1 MISKLDKNTDRLARH
16 ARVRKKIGGTAERP
30 RFDVYRSNMHIYV
43 QVIDDVA
50 GKTLAAAS
58 TVEKEIGKMVEG
70 KSKTEAAKI
79 VGAEAA
85 KRAIAAGITEVVFD
99 RGGYIYTG
107 RVAAVAD
114 GARGDISAKK
124 VFLRSLMNRTNPKI
138 RICERLLKKLKSQD
152 CRIKKASLTLNKQPV
167 PI

>member
-1 MISKLDKNTDRLARH
+1 MISKLDKNTDRRARH

-114 GARGDISAKK
+114 GAREAG
-124 VFLRSLMNRTNPKI
+124 
-138 RICERLLKKLKSQD
+138 LKF
-152 CRIKKASLTLNKQPV
+152 
-167 PI
+167 

>member
-50 GKTLAAAS
+50 GNTLAAAS

-114 GARGDISAKK
+114 GAREAG
-124 VFLRSLMNRTNPKI
+124 
-138 RICERLLKKLKSQD
+138 LKF
-152 CRIKKASLTLNKQPV
+152 
-167 PI
+167 

>member
-70 KSKTEAAKI
+70 KSKTAAAKI

-114 GARGDISAKK
+114 GAREAG
-124 VFLRSLMNRTNPKI
+124 
-138 RICERLLKKLKSQD
+138 LKF
-152 CRIKKASLTLNKQPV
+152 
-167 PI
+167 

>member
-1 MISKLDKNTDRLARH
+1 MISKLDKNIDRLARH

-114 GARGDISAKK
+114 GAREAG
-124 VFLRSLMNRTNPKI
+124 
-138 RICERLLKKLKSQD
+138 LKF
-152 CRIKKASLTLNKQPV
+152 
-167 PI
+167 